1 MRYTQLLK
9 GGFPLSLG
17 VAMLLAGCG
26 SSPERQVDA
35 TDAPTEQRLFELERR
50 VDRLE
55 NRPDIQVPY
64 RNREEIESQVKVLE
78 KQRAVLLTKY
88 TERHPAIRDIDRR
101 LLILG
106 NQLKLLEK

>member
-1 MRYTQLLK
+1 MRLIYLRK
-9 GGFPLSLG
+9 HRFWFFWGG
-17 VAMLLAGCG
+17 AMLLAGCG
-26 SSPERQVDA
+26 SPPVRQPDA
-35 TDAPTEQRLFELERR
+35 TTEQRLFELERR

-64 RNREEIESQVKVLE
+64 RNREEIESQVKALE
-78 KQRAVLLTKY
+78 KQRAELLTKY